1 VSQLFLYQSHTPRF
15 EVFRCIF
22 CPEKYECFFK
32 VFSFGLLLSTF
43 VFVENSGNMKNQ
55 TPFFE
60 KLFWSTFGL
69 I

>member
-1 VSQLFLYQSHTPRF
+1 MVSTLYPYVLYYSLH
-15 EVFRCIF
+15 FRCIF

-32 VFSFGLLLSTF
+32 VFSFGLLLCTF

>member
-1 VSQLFLYQSHTPRF
+1 MVSTLYPY
-15 EVFRCIF
+15 VFYNSLHLRCIF
-22 CPEKYECFFK
+22 CPEKYEYFFK
-32 VFSFGLLLSTF
+32 VFSFGLLLCTF

-69 I
+69 N

>member
-1 VSQLFLYQSHTPRF
+1 MVSTLYPYVLYYSLH
-15 EVFRCIF
+15 FRYIF

-32 VFSFGLLLSTF
+32 VFSFGLLLCTF
-43 VFVENSGNMKNQ
+43 VFVENSGNMKDQ

-69 I
+69 N